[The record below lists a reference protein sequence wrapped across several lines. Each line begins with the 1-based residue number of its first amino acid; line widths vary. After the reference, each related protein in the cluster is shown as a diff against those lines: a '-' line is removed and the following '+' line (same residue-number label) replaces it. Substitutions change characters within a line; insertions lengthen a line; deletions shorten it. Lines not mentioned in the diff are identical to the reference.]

1 LIGRKIIYK
10 DSLLS
15 TNNYVANKVSQG
27 EMEHGSVILA
37 GNQSAGKGQREA
49 KWDSEAYKNISLS
62 IFLEYANLSLNNLA
76 KINLFVSLACSDFL
90 KEYHQDFKIKW
101 PNDLVFGNQKIAG
114 ILIESRLEKSNVKS
128 SIIGI
133 GINVNQEIFGNYNAT
148 SLKIICEKEFHIQD
162 LAFQLIDKLNFRF
175 EQFNNYKFSELK
187 SDYLKNLWLFQTK
200 SNFKN
205 TQTEEIFDG
214 IITDID
220 ENGNLVVL
228 NLINNEQ
235 NTYKNKEIEF
245 LERKN

>member
-15 TNNYVANKVSQG
+15 TNNYVANKVLLG

-49 KWDSEAYKNISLS
+49 KWDSEPYKNISLS
-62 IFLEYANLSLNNLA
+62 VFLEYVNLSLNNLA
-76 KINLFVSLACSDFL
+76 KINQFVSLACCDFL

-101 PNDLVFGNQKIAG
+101 PNDLVFGNQKIVG
-114 ILIESRLEKSNVKS
+114 ILIESQLEKSNVKS

-148 SLKIICEKEFHIQD
+148 SLKTICEKEFHIQD
-162 LAFQLIDKLNFRF
+162 LAFQLIEKLNFRF

-205 TQTEEIFDG
+205 SQTGEIFEG
-214 IITDID
+214 IISDVD
-220 ENGNLVVL
+220 ENGNLIVL
-228 NLINNEQ
+228 NLTTNKQI
-235 NTYKNKEIEF
+235 TFRNKEIEF
-245 LERKN
+245 LERRD